1 MSVLVDTNVVLD
13 VLLAREPFVQ
23 ASANVMR
30 LCEAGE
36 IRGILSAL
44 SIPNLVYVMRK
55 QLEPSDIERVIG
67 VLDVTFEI
75 ADLEAKDLRCA
86 AALGF
91 DDYEDAIQSATASRL
106 GASCIVTRNVSDFEK
121 SKVPAITPARFLQQ

>member
-106 GASCIVTRNVSDFEK
+106 GASCIVTRNVNDFEK
-121 SKVPAITPARFLQQ
+121 SKVPAITPARFLQL

>member
-23 ASANVMR
+23 SSANVMR

-44 SIPNLVYVMRK
+44 SIPNLVYIMRK

-106 GASCIVTRNVSDFEK
+106 GASCIVTRNVNDFEK
-121 SKVPAITPARFLQQ
+121 SKVPAITPARFLQL